1 MQYGIIFLTDLL
13 VCANISHD
21 IQGDTSEHFTSSS
34 SNNSCFLCLSNRQSH
49 TNQPRQ
55 VRKEVTNSPIFTA
68 LFPFLRW
75 FHLVSKDSLKA
86 DFIAGL
92 TGAVIVLPQGVA
104 FATIAGLPP
113 EYGLYTAMVT
123 PIIAALFGSSYHL
136 VSGPTT
142 AISIVVFSAISHH
155 AEPGTPEFIYQ
166 VLTLTFLAG
175 LYQLAFGLARLGA
188 LVNFVSHT
196 VVIGFTAGAA
206 ILIVTSQMKHILGVF
221 VPKGES
227 FLHTWYDIYVAAGDI
242 NIYLV
247 VIALATLASAML
259 TKRFF
264 PRAPNL
270 LVGMIV
276 GSLLA
281 MLFGR
286 HTDTIQLVGE
296 IPAHLP
302 PLSSPIFSFQTIKML
317 APEAFAVALL
327 GLIEAVS
334 ISRAVATKSNQRID
348 ANQEFIGQ
356 GLSNIFGS
364 FFSSYAGSG
373 SFTRSGLNYEAGA
386 RTPLSAI
393 FAAVLLMGIV
403 LLIAPLTAYLPIAAM
418 GGIILLVAYN
428 LIDFHHIK
436 DVFKM
441 SRSET
446 VILLTTFLAT
456 LFLELEFAI
465 YLGVLISLLFFLA
478 KTSTPHI
485 PTLAIDGDI
494 SSSRRKLMPIDEK
507 PLKQCPQLKI
517 IRIDMSVYFGSINHI
532 QNRISSIVESERI
545 YHILIVGSGI
555 NFIDMAGAEALASEN
570 NRLKKMNGGIYFVGL
585 KPSVYEFI
593 AKVNL
598 VRNIGGDHFFD
609 RKTVAIKEIKKKLD
623 DSVCKECNALIF
635 KECW

>member
-1 MQYGIIFLTDLL
+1 MMSKAMKWAA
-13 VCANISHD
+13 V
-21 IQGDTSEHFTSSS
+21 
-34 SNNSCFLCLSNRQSH
+34 
-49 TNQPRQ
+49 
-55 VRKEVTNSPIFTA
+55 
-68 LFPFLRW
+68 FPFLNWIR
-75 FHLVSKDSLKA
+75 FVTRGSLKA

-123 PIIAALFGSSYHL
+123 PIIAALFGSSHHL
-136 VSGPTT
+136 ISGPTT
-142 AISIVVFSAISHH
+142 AISIVVFSAISNH
-155 AEPGTPEFIYQ
+155 AEPGTPEFIQ
-166 VLTLTFLAG
+166 LTLTLTFLAG
-175 LYQLAFGLARLGA
+175 VYQLGFGLARLGS

-206 ILIVTSQMKHILGVF
+206 LLIATSQMKHILGIQI
-221 VPKGES
+221 PKGES
-227 FLHTWYDIYVAAGDI
+227 FLHTWYDIYANFGQI
-242 NIYLV
+242 NIYLLT
-247 VIALATLASAML
+247 IALVTLISAL
-259 TKRFF
+259 LVKRYS
-264 PRAPNL
+264 PKIPNL
-270 LVGMIV
+270 LVGMVI

-281 MLFGR
+281 MMFQ
-286 HTDTIQLVGE
+286 HYTNDIKLVGE

-302 PLSSPIFSFQTIKML
+302 PLSMPEFSFETLRML

-334 ISRAVATKSNQRID
+334 ISRAVANKSNQRID

-356 GLSNIFGS
+356 GLSNIAGS

-386 RTPLSAI
+386 RTPMSAI

-428 LIDFHHIK
+428 LVDFHNIK
-436 DVFKM
+436 NILGLSK
-441 SRSET
+441 SESA
-446 VILLTTFLAT
+446 ILLTTFFAT

-465 YLGVLISLLFFLA
+465 YLGILLSLVFFLA

-485 PTLAIDGDI
+485 PTLSMDGELD
-494 SSSRRKLMPIDEK
+494 SSDRKLVGIEQK

-517 IRIDMSVYFGSINHI
+517 VRIDMSIYFGSINHI
-532 QNRISSIVESERI
+532 QNRIAKIVENEHI

-555 NFIDMAGAEALASEN
+555 NFIDLAGAEALVTEN
-570 NRLKKMNGGIYFVGL
+570 NRLTKHKGGLYFVGL
-585 KPSVYEFI
+585 KPAVYEFAARSNFI
-593 AKVNL
+593 EQ
-598 VRNIGGDHFFD
+598 IGHDHFFD
-609 RKTVAIKEIKKKLD
+609 NKTIAFGETYKKLD
-623 DSVCKECNALIF
+623 HSICEQCNALIF
-635 KECW
+635 KECR